1 MGKNIRLLSILE
13 RLSKGA
19 KLSVKE
25 LALYFDVSAKSI
37 QNDFQILN
45 EYFGEKLVKKGDS
58 YTLLNQESIQQVR
71 GEQ

>member
-1 MGKNIRLLSILE
+1 MS
-13 RLSKGA
+13 
-19 KLSVKE
+19 
-25 LALYFDVSAKSI
+25 FDVSAKSI